1 MSRSRVAA
9 LAVVGA
15 ALVTSATAMAAS
27 PTVVT
32 GPAKNV
38 TYSSATLT
46 GSVNPRGSTTNYYFQ
61 YGTTTRYGSQTPLT
75 PAGNGTRTVAASA
88 AVSGLRA
95 DTHYHFRLVALGA
108 GPATGA
114 DRTFTTP
121 KVPLSVRISASPNP
135 VGFGS
140 PFVVSGAL
148 SGTGNGDK
156 EIVLQATPFPYTA
169 PFANIGN
176 PEITNADGTFS
187 FAFTGLIQN
196 AQLRVSTVSTPRVVS
211 PVVIEGVAVD
221 VRIHIRRVRRRGF
234 ARVRGTVTPREV
246 GAAVLIQRVSRK
258 GVQTVGRTSVKGA
271 KATTSSFTKVVRV
284 RHHVLYRAQVT
295 VNDGGHVS
303 NVSLPVLVR

>member
-1 MSRSRVAA
+1 
-9 LAVVGA
+9 
-15 ALVTSATAMAAS
+15 
-27 PTVVT
+27 
-32 GPAKNV
+32 
-38 TYSSATLT
+38 
-46 GSVNPRGSTTNYYFQ
+46 
-61 YGTTTRYGSQTPLT
+61 
-75 PAGNGTRTVAASA
+75 
-88 AVSGLRA
+88 
-95 DTHYHFRLVALGA
+95 
-108 GPATGA
+108 
-114 DRTFTTP
+114 
-121 KVPLSVRISASPNP
+121 

-148 SGTGNGDK
+148 SGTGNGNK

-221 VRIHIRRVRRRGF
+221 VRIHIRRIRRHGF
-234 ARVRGTVTPREV
+234 ARVRGAVSPREV
-246 GAAVLIQRVSRK
+246 GAVVLIQRVSRK
-258 GVQTVGRTSVKGA
+258 GVQTVGRTSVTGA
-271 KATTSSFTKVVRV
+271 SATTSSFTKVVRV
-284 RHHVLYRAQVT
+284 RHHALYRAQVT